1 MTDAAVPVT
10 QSAVEEFT
18 ERYLRSIGSQ
28 IEIQGNKWEVKI
40 PEDAETGL
48 PTGNLSL
55 TCDTVEES
63 DGNSTQLHP
72 ESSFFQEVLKDA
84 ASRAPLGS
92 VTINASNT
100 DIIVPD
106 WLYESKISV
115 SNIEFSPYYD
125 RRALAVLFQV
135 GIETVSEY
143 QREFLRGI
151 VVDTRSKEILP
162 NLDRTFLNLTNPS
175 NPTIMSHEIETEPE
189 QIEQLV
195 DSCRDPLVEDI
206 QTEVDDIHREASRAA
221 DAELEEYRQLQQQ
234 HEKELAERLSRL
246 QSEIEELN
254 ATINESDQRKRVES
268 LKERRECKSELE
280 EIESELIKL
289 RQRREQGYP
298 QKQREIRDRHAL
310 EVVVTPITVT
320 EIKYERGDIEFE
332 LVGADASKTI
342 TVAYGS
348 GVGVTDEINCEF
360 CTKPLSA
367 ERPLGSLQV
376 GLRCVDCV

>member
-55 TCDTVEES
+55 ICDTVEES

-106 WLYESKISV
+106 WLYESEISV

-162 NLDRTFLNLTNPS
+162 KLDRTFLNLTNPS
-175 NPTIMSHEIETEPE
+175 NPTITSHEIETEPE

-246 QSEIEELN
+246 QSQIEELN

-268 LKERRECKSELE
+268 LKERRECKSEFE
-280 EIESELIKL
+280 EIESELTKL

-348 GVGVTDEINCEF
+348 GVGVTDEIYCEL
-360 CTKPLSA
+360 CTNTLSA
-367 ERPLGSLQV
+367 ERPLGSLQG